1 MSPSFKSLDTSLSTI
16 APITMRV
23 PDACKFI
30 GLSRSTLYVL
40 VAAGEIE
47 TVKAGAATLVLT
59 DSLRAFI
66 DRRRKAPC
74 EASVLRSN
82 QPVT

>member
-1 MSPSFKSLDTSLSTI
+1 MSPSFKSLDTGLSAIT
-16 APITMRV
+16 PITMRV

-47 TVKAGAATLVLT
+47 TIKAGAATLVLT

-66 DRRRKAPC
+66 DRRRNAP
-74 EASVLRSN
+74 
-82 QPVT
+82 T

>member
-1 MSPSFKSLDTSLSTI
+1 MSPSFKSLDTSRAAI

-66 DRRRKAPC
+66 DRRRKAPI
-74 EASVLRSN
+74 
-82 QPVT
+82 

>member
-1 MSPSFKSLDTSLSTI
+1 MSPSFEPLDTGLSAI

-66 DRRRKAPC
+66 DRRRNAP
-74 EASVLRSN
+74 
-82 QPVT
+82 T

>member
-1 MSPSFKSLDTSLSTI
+1 MSPSFKSLDTSLTAI
-16 APITMRV
+16 TPITMRI

-40 VAAGEIE
+40 VSAGEIE

-66 DRRRKAPC
+66 DRRRNSPM
-74 EASVLRSN
+74 
-82 QPVT
+82 

>member
-1 MSPSFKSLDTSLSTI
+1 MSPSFKSIDTGLSAI

-47 TVKAGAATLVLT
+47 TVKAGTATLVLT

-66 DRRRKAPC
+66 DRRRNAPM
-74 EASVLRSN
+74 
-82 QPVT
+82 

>member
-1 MSPSFKSLDTSLSTI
+1 MSPSFKSLDTGLSAI
-16 APITMRV
+16 EPITMRV

-30 GLSRSTLYVL
+30 GLSRSTLYAL

-66 DRRRKAPC
+66 DRRRNAPM
-74 EASVLRSN
+74 
-82 QPVT
+82 

>member
-1 MSPSFKSLDTSLSTI
+1 
-16 APITMRV
+16 MRV

-66 DRRRKAPC
+66 DRRRNAP
-74 EASVLRSN
+74 
-82 QPVT
+82 P

>member
-1 MSPSFKSLDTSLSTI
+1 MSPSFKSLDTCLSAV

-66 DRRRKAPC
+66 DRRRNAP
-74 EASVLRSN
+74 
-82 QPVT
+82 P